1 MCAKEKVFLAH
12 YAMKSWLHN
21 DLVLEFGEMFY
32 MVPFSSR
39 GINCCHKWHSIGTFL
54 EISDG
59 ELNAIAEHEHGDP
72 QKCLMAMLGYGCIE
86 STHQLVGLIL
96 LM

>member
-1 MCAKEKVFLAH
+1 MATAAIPDTTKWAYTVYWRESRYIHVCAKEKVFLAH

-39 GINCCHKWHSIGTFL
+39 GVSIVATNG
-54 EISDG
+54 I
-59 ELNAIAEHEHGDP
+59 P
-72 QKCLMAMLGYGCIE
+72 
-86 STHQLVGLIL
+86 
-96 LM
+96 

>member
-1 MCAKEKVFLAH
+1 MCAKEKAFLAH

-39 GINCCHKWHSIGTFL
+39 GVSIVATNG
-54 EISDG
+54 I
-59 ELNAIAEHEHGDP
+59 P
-72 QKCLMAMLGYGCIE
+72 
-86 STHQLVGLIL
+86 
-96 LM
+96 